1 MQIKQQHLFAFEH
14 ALGEGAGFIHLALV
28 VNRVAGVK
36 IMRGIDVELPL
47 AVAAQH
53 HADGVDPEV
62 AIRISFATSLTSS
75 SVSSRESAALV
86 IATRMRKLSRSW
98 HSRS

>member
-1 MQIKQQHLFAFEH
+1 MFVQIKQHLFAFEH

-47 AVAAQH
+47 RSLRSTTLMAS
-53 HADGVDPEV
+53 
-62 AIRISFATSLTSS
+62 IR
-75 SVSSRESAALV
+75 
-86 IATRMRKLSRSW
+86 K
-98 HSRS
+98 